1 MTIINRCKKNFFQLD
16 HANCYRIVKG
26 PYNKLFS
33 MIKKSIVI
41 SLLSF
46 SILVLC
52 FMMCTKPTYA
62 QKTTGLSAMTFVSFN
77 NNSSP
82 NVNTQSIEN
91 RTVNY
96 FDNAKGYLVYPS
108 PDSSTQNNQK
118 KEKLPAVVMIH
129 ENKGLNDYIK
139 NSANLLAKHGFVVL
153 AVDLFKGETTS
164 DQNRSRELTSMIR
177 EHPNIA
183 IENMKSAERYLSSLE
198 NVNASRIASL
208 GWCFGGGQSLQ
219 LALNSKDHPLSA
231 TIIYY
236 GVPLT
241 NDTKAL
247 SNIKWPVLGIFGAK
261 DMSIPI
267 ESVKQFQ
274 KALNKSGI
282 TNEIYIYPGVG
293 HAFANPSNPNYAA
306 KETSDAWKKTL
317 AFLGKYG

>member
-1 MTIINRCKKNFFQLD
+1 
-16 HANCYRIVKG
+16 
-26 PYNKLFS
+26 
-33 MIKKSIVI
+33 MIKKSTVI

-46 SILVLC
+46 SILSFC
-52 FMMCTKPTYA
+52 FLMFIQPTYA
-62 QKTTGLSAMTFVSFN
+62 QKTTGLSAMTLVSFIN
-77 NNSSP
+77 NNSSHI
-82 NVNTQSIEN
+82 VNIQSIEN

-96 FDNAKGYLVYPS
+96 FDNATGYLVYPS
-108 PDSSTQNNQK
+108 PSSSTQNNQ

-139 NSANLLAKHGFVVL
+139 NSANLLAKHGYVVL
-153 AVDLFKGETTS
+153 AVDLFKGEITS

-177 EHPNIA
+177 ENPNIT
-183 IENMKSAERYLSSLE
+183 IENMKSAVRYLSSLE

-231 TIIYY
+231 TVIYY

-261 DMSIPI
+261 DMANPI
-267 ESVKQFQ
+267 DSVKQFQ
-274 KALNKSGI
+274 KALNETGI

-306 KETSDAWKKTL
+306 KETADAWKKTL
-317 AFLGKYG
+317 AFLDKYD